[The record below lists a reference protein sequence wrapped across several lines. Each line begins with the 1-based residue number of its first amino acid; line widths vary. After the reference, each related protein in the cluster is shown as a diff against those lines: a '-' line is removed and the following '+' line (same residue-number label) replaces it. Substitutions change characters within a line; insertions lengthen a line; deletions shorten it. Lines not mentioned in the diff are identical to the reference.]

1 MYVTRVLEEIIQK
14 VFIICWKKY
23 SGPDFENKIKH
34 QTYLYSGLCHSSP
47 TYWPGM
53 LADLAQ
59 KYDCTSPILN
69 TFREC
74 IRFWNGANIIYA
86 YWQHMRIFGIKG
98 LKDYIIIILT
108 VTTHHLQSHW
118 RPASI
123 RFRSYAKIA
132 CINWHREL
140 NEYHRILVRI
150 RIKGLKREWTITWV
164 ISSRRHE
171 QTTGQNV
178 KIIMLI

>member
-1 MYVTRVLEEIIQK
+1 MTKWYQLMYVTRVLEEIPKRFSEFVEMK
-14 VFIICWKKY
+14 VIRAW
-23 SGPDFENKIKH
+23 
-34 QTYLYSGLCHSSP
+34 
-47 TYWPGM
+47 
-53 LADLAQ
+53 
-59 KYDCTSPILN
+59 
-69 TFREC
+69 FREC